1 MPQLWLTYE
10 ELAAF
15 TNQTAEKAR
24 EGVIAAAWDRRRC
37 HDGMTRVKLP
47 LAFMADCICLM
58 AERLQRS
65 GSEFPQA
72 GSQAARMEWL
82 GRRLSESGITVSIAD
97 APDTAEPQPTCRPA
111 TQADSRQAA

>member
-15 TNQTAEKAR
+15 TNQTPEKAR

-65 GSEFPQA
+65 DNGFPEA

-82 GRRLSESGITVSIAD
+82 GRRLSESGMTVSIAD
-97 APDTAEPQPTCRPA
+97 TSAEPQPAARP
-111 TQADSRQAA
+111 DSRQAA